1 MTPEDRAAKVG
12 SQINSA
18 GDEDDLV
25 LAFGE
30 ALIASA
36 IRDAENAKIAQVLH
50 LVAQREIAKELGAEV
65 IGTHWEAISNLKS
78 KGT

>member
-1 MTPEDRAAKVG
+1 MKTPSERAKALLEHLFDDFDGWPDWWEED
-12 SQINSA
+12 
-18 GDEDDLV
+18 
-25 LAFGE
+25 
-30 ALIASA
+30 IASA

>member
-1 MTPEDRAAKVG
+1 MTPEERAKALLIYM
-12 SQINSA
+12 SQLPDVPDVDATIS
-18 GDEDDLV
+18 V
-25 LAFGE
+25 F
-30 ALIASA
+30 ASA